1 MVKKHTSRLDVM
13 MMEKPNQ
20 TRKKFQRRREPH
32 GARRKRRNQSASSAG
47 ADGLGLSSLE
57 QF

>member
-1 MVKKHTSRLDVM
+1 MVKKHTSRLDVT

-32 GARRKRRNQSASSAG
+32 GTTTRRNQSASSAG
-47 ADGLGLSSLE
+47 ADGLE
-57 QF
+57 P